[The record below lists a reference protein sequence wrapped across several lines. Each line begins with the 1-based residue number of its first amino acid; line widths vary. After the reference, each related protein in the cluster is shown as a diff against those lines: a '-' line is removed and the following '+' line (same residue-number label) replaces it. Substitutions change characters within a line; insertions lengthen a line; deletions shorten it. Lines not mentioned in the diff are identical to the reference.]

1 MQVKRFFAAD
11 MRQAMKLVRD
21 ELGPDAAILGNR
33 RVAGGI
39 ELTAALDYQAPPA
52 PSKPNPALEV
62 ELRKTQARIAEA
74 RAELT
79 ARPAE
84 NQRKDR
90 QLFAEEKPA
99 RPTLAESMTAAQA
112 KPQAGGQTLEAMRFE
127 LNGLREL
134 IEVQLGSIAWGQL
147 QHQRPQQANL
157 WRRLQR
163 MGLPAELSKPLLERV
178 AAVGDTRQAW
188 RMLLAHLSRAVQTPE
203 QDPLDAGGVL
213 ALVGPAGAGKTTT
226 LAKMAA
232 RYVLKYG
239 AQSLALVSMDN
250 CSHNGDKVKAAVF
263 AYASK
268 WVEQGLVPAEFLA
281 YVKDETKIT
290 FPWSMIDKITPRPD
304 AKVQEMLA
312 KDGFEDNYTIV
323 TEKHTFTAPFV
334 NAEET
339 QYLCIEDHYT
349 NGRPPL
355 ELGGVLY
362 CDRETVDKIEKM
374 KVCTCLNPL
383 HTAMSIYGC
392 MLGYNLIS
400 AEMADEDLRSFI
412 QKIGYIEAMPVVVDP
427 GVLNPYEFIGAVIN
441 RRLPNPFMPDAPQR
455 IATDTSQ
462 KLAIRFGET
471 IKAYEE
477 RGLDK
482 SNLVLIPL
490 VLAGYARYLKGI
502 DDNGQPLSLIHI

>member
-84 NQRKDR
+84 TQRKDR

-99 RPTLAESMTAAQA
+99 RPSLAESMAAQA

-239 AQSLALVSMDN
+239 AQSLALVSMD
-250 CSHNGDKVKAAVF
+250 SYRIGAQ
-263 AYASK
+263 
-268 WVEQGLVPAEFLA
+268 EQIKTLGRILNVP
-281 YVKDETKIT
+281 
-290 FPWSMIDKITPRPD
+290 
-304 AKVQEMLA
+304 
-312 KDGFEDNYTIV
+312 V
-323 TEKHTFTAPFV
+323 T
-334 NAEET
+334 
-339 QYLCIEDHYT
+339 L
-349 NGRPPL
+349 
-355 ELGGVLY
+355 
-362 CDRETVDKIEKM
+362 
-374 KVCTCLNPL
+374 
-383 HTAMSIYGC
+383 
-392 MLGYNLIS
+392 
-400 AEMADEDLRSFI
+400 
-412 QKIGYIEAMPVVVDP
+412 VDP
-427 GVLNPYEFIGAVIN
+427 GQSLIQALAPLARKRMVLIDTAGLPASDPALRMQLEALASPSLNVKNYLVMATTSQSQVLKSAYQTYRHCGLAGCILTKLDEAGSLGESMALAIAQ
-441 RRLPNPFMPDAPQR
+441 RLPVAYLADGPRIPDDLQVARSHQLVSRAVSLQAP
-455 IATDTSQ
+455 
-462 KLAIRFGET
+462 
-471 IKAYEE
+471 EE
-477 RGLDK
+477 PSEDAMAELFAGLYQQ
-482 SNLVLIPL
+482 PARR
-490 VLAGYARYLKGI
+490 AG
-502 DDNGQPLSLIHI
+502 

>member
-99 RPTLAESMTAAQA
+99 RPSLAESMAAQA
-112 KPQAGGQTLEAMRFE
+112 KPQAGGQSLEAMRFE

-239 AQSLALVSMDN
+239 AQSLALVSMD
-250 CSHNGDKVKAAVF
+250 SYRIGAQ
-263 AYASK
+263 
-268 WVEQGLVPAEFLA
+268 EQIKTLGRILNVP
-281 YVKDETKIT
+281 
-290 FPWSMIDKITPRPD
+290 
-304 AKVQEMLA
+304 
-312 KDGFEDNYTIV
+312 V
-323 TEKHTFTAPFV
+323 T
-334 NAEET
+334 
-339 QYLCIEDHYT
+339 L
-349 NGRPPL
+349 
-355 ELGGVLY
+355 
-362 CDRETVDKIEKM
+362 
-374 KVCTCLNPL
+374 
-383 HTAMSIYGC
+383 
-392 MLGYNLIS
+392 
-400 AEMADEDLRSFI
+400 
-412 QKIGYIEAMPVVVDP
+412 VDP
-427 GVLNPYEFIGAVIN
+427 GQSLIQALAPVARKRMVLIDTAGLPASDPALRMQLEALASPSLNVKNYLVMATTSQSQVLKSAYQTYRHCGLAGCILTKLDEAGSLGESMALAIAQ
-441 RRLPNPFMPDAPQR
+441 RLPVAYLADGPRIPDDLQVARSHQLVSRAVSLQAP
-455 IATDTSQ
+455 
-462 KLAIRFGET
+462 
-471 IKAYEE
+471 EE
-477 RGLDK
+477 PSEDAMAEMFAGLYQQ
-482 SNLVLIPL
+482 PARR
-490 VLAGYARYLKGI
+490 AG
-502 DDNGQPLSLIHI
+502 

>member
-99 RPTLAESMTAAQA
+99 RPSLAESMAAQA

-203 QDPLDAGGVL
+203 QDLLDAGGVL

-239 AQSLALVSMDN
+239 AQSLALVSMD
-250 CSHNGDKVKAAVF
+250 SYRIGAQ
-263 AYASK
+263 
-268 WVEQGLVPAEFLA
+268 EQIKTLGRILNVP
-281 YVKDETKIT
+281 
-290 FPWSMIDKITPRPD
+290 
-304 AKVQEMLA
+304 
-312 KDGFEDNYTIV
+312 V
-323 TEKHTFTAPFV
+323 T
-334 NAEET
+334 
-339 QYLCIEDHYT
+339 L
-349 NGRPPL
+349 
-355 ELGGVLY
+355 
-362 CDRETVDKIEKM
+362 
-374 KVCTCLNPL
+374 
-383 HTAMSIYGC
+383 
-392 MLGYNLIS
+392 
-400 AEMADEDLRSFI
+400 
-412 QKIGYIEAMPVVVDP
+412 VDP
-427 GVLNPYEFIGAVIN
+427 GQSLIQALAPLARKRMVLIDTAGLPASDPALRMQLEALASPSLNVKNYLVMATTSQSQVLKSAYQTYRHCGLAGCILTKLDEAGSLGESMALAIAQ
-441 RRLPNPFMPDAPQR
+441 RLPVAYLADGPRIPDDLQVARSHQLVSRAVSLQAP
-455 IATDTSQ
+455 
-462 KLAIRFGET
+462 
-471 IKAYEE
+471 EE
-477 RGLDK
+477 PSEDAMAEMFAGLYQQ
-482 SNLVLIPL
+482 PARR
-490 VLAGYARYLKGI
+490 AG
-502 DDNGQPLSLIHI
+502 

>member
-62 ELRKTQARIAEA
+62 ELRKTQARIAEV

-99 RPTLAESMTAAQA
+99 RPSLAESMAAQA

-239 AQSLALVSMDN
+239 AQSLALVSMD
-250 CSHNGDKVKAAVF
+250 SYRIGAQ
-263 AYASK
+263 
-268 WVEQGLVPAEFLA
+268 EQIKTLGRILNVP
-281 YVKDETKIT
+281 
-290 FPWSMIDKITPRPD
+290 
-304 AKVQEMLA
+304 
-312 KDGFEDNYTIV
+312 V
-323 TEKHTFTAPFV
+323 T
-334 NAEET
+334 
-339 QYLCIEDHYT
+339 L
-349 NGRPPL
+349 
-355 ELGGVLY
+355 
-362 CDRETVDKIEKM
+362 
-374 KVCTCLNPL
+374 
-383 HTAMSIYGC
+383 
-392 MLGYNLIS
+392 
-400 AEMADEDLRSFI
+400 
-412 QKIGYIEAMPVVVDP
+412 VDP
-427 GVLNPYEFIGAVIN
+427 GQSLIQALAPLARKRMVLIDTAGLPASDPALRMQLEALASPSLNVKNYLVMATTSQSQVLKSAYQTYRHCGLAGCILTKLDEAGSLGESMALAIAQ
-441 RRLPNPFMPDAPQR
+441 RLPVAYLADGPRIPDDLQVARSHQLVSRAVSLQAP
-455 IATDTSQ
+455 
-462 KLAIRFGET
+462 
-471 IKAYEE
+471 EE
-477 RGLDK
+477 PSEDAMAELFAGLYQQ
-482 SNLVLIPL
+482 PARR
-490 VLAGYARYLKGI
+490 AG
-502 DDNGQPLSLIHI
+502 